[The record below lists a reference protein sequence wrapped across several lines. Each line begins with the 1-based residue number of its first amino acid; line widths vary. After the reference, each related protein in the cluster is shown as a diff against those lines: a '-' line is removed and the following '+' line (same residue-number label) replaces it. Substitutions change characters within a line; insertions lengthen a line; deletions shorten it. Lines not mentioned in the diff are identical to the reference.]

1 MKIVTIV
8 INVTTVRTVL
18 IVIVVMDVNN
28 AAIVKVATLL
38 NMDSAIIDVCLV

>member
-18 IVIVVMDVNN
+18 IVIVVMDVSN
-28 AAIVKVATLL
+28 AAIIKVATLL
-38 NMDSAIIDVCLV
+38 NMDSAIIDACLV